1 MLREVKV
8 MDIEKTVI
16 NLIAK
21 IADLDSSEIENDSL
35 LVNDLSMDSLMFLD
49 FVTQIEKEAQSFIS
63 PKEMVGIK
71 TVQDVIDLV
80 IKNKE

>member
-1 MLREVKV
+1 
-8 MDIEKTVI
+8 MDIEKVVI
-16 NLIAK
+16 DLIAK
-21 IADLDSSEIENDSL
+21 IADLDSSEIKKDSL

-49 FVTQIEKEAQSFIS
+49 FVTQIEVAANSVIS
-63 PKEMVGIK
+63 PKEMAQIK